1 MSNKNSMKT
10 LRNTITIGLLIF
22 SVVAFAKTV
31 TQKITVKGQCG
42 ECKEKIEKAL
52 DIPGVSFAEW
62 NVDSKILTIR
72 YNNSKISETDI
83 HTLISNLG
91 YATDK
96 MEANKEAE
104 SKLNK
109 CCQPKSPQKGKKS
122 CCSPS

>member
-1 MSNKNSMKT
+1 MKT
-10 LRNTITIGLLIF
+10 LKNTLTLSLLII
-22 SVVAFAKTV
+22 SMLAFAKTV

-42 ECKEKIEKAL
+42 ECKERIEKAL

-62 NVDSKILTIR
+62 NVESKVLTIR
-72 YNNSKISETDI
+72 YNNSKITEDEI
-83 HTLISNLG
+83 HTLISELG

-109 CCQPKSPQKGKKS
+109 CCQPKPKAKEKCKS
-122 CCSPS
+122 KCCTPS